1 MINFI
6 KFILLFSILFNQSF
20 SNELVNLR
28 YGANNDKKRIVL
40 DLDKDMIFDSR
51 IFPKKIEI
59 TFKKKLKIRSKFKQ
73 QNSLNKIY
81 FDDLNNTLNLI
92 FDRIIFK
99 PNIYLLKK
107 KIINFQELLLTIH

>member
-1 MINFI
+1 
-6 KFILLFSILFNQSF
+6 
-20 SNELVNLR
+20 
-28 YGANNDKKRIVL
+28 
-40 DLDKDMIFDSR
+40 MIFDSR

-107 KIINFQELLLTIH
+107 KNNKFSRIVIDYSLKKIKKKNNCYRSWSWRKRFWSSRST